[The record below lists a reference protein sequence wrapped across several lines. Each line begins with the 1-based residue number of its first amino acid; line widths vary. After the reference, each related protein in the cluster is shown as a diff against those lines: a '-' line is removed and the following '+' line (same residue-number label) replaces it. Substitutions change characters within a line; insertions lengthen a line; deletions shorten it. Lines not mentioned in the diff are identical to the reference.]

1 MSVVIKFGVFLAVET
16 IYETRDSLNMDRL
29 IYRTAL
35 AVLLIALIWFQFAQ
49 NRSFSELQNRV
60 EGYFDKRPAREIL
73 IIGNSRTYYHD
84 MPNMLRDIAESA
96 GSPIRYQT
104 TLRALGGASFES
116 LWNDVETQSLLGE
129 TWDDAIFQGESRGQY
144 SVDANASFVTYGEKL
159 LDATK
164 LRSGKPRLVINW
176 AYDPDFYQNDTD
188 GKGRNAH
195 IASIRGSHTTV
206 AQHSSA
212 RLIDMNGLWEY
223 VRATHPK
230 IGLTEDGNHPTL
242 AGSYLFALFLYAD
255 LPPSDL
261 AKVGY
266 LPEGLPVEDAQA
278 LIDAVKQYRMRK
290 P

>member
-1 MSVVIKFGVFLAVET
+1 LVNEFGVFRAVET
-16 IYETRDSLNMDRL
+16 QCATRDNLKMTRL
-29 IYRTAL
+29 IYGTGL
-35 AVLLIALIWFQFAQ
+35 AVLLIALVWFQFFQ
-49 NRSFSELQNRV
+49 NRSFAEVQNRV

-84 MPNMLRDIAESA
+84 MPDMLRDIAESA
-96 GSPIRYQT
+96 GSPMRYQT
-104 TLRALGGASFES
+104 TLRAFGGASFES
-116 LWNDVETQSLLGE
+116 LWSDSETQSLLSE
-129 TWDDAIFQGESRGQY
+129 TWDDAIFQGESRGQ
-144 SVDANASFVTYGEKL
+144 SSADQNSSFVRYGEKL

-176 AYDPDFYQNDTD
+176 AYDSNFYQNDKD
-188 GKGRNAH
+188 GKGREAH
-195 IASIRGSHTTV
+195 IAFIRESHKTI
-206 AQHSSA
+206 AQHNGA

-230 IGLTEDGNHPTL
+230 IVLTEDGNHPTL

-255 LPPSDL
+255 LSASDL

-266 LPEGLPVEDAQA
+266 MPEGLPTEDARA
-278 LIDAVKQYRMRK
+278 LLEAVKQYRMDY

>member
-1 MSVVIKFGVFLAVET
+1 MDPAVET
-16 IYETRDSLNMDRL
+16 VCATRDSLKMNRL
-29 IYRTAL
+29 IYGTVL
-35 AVLLIALIWFQFAQ
+35 AVLLTALAWFQFAQ
-49 NRSFSELQNRV
+49 NRSFAELQNRV

-84 MPNMLRDIAESA
+84 MPGMLRDIAESA
-96 GSPIRYQT
+96 GSPFRIQT
-104 TLRALGGASFES
+104 TLRAFGGASFES
-116 LWNDVETQSLLGE
+116 LWDDSETQSLLGE
-129 TWDDAIFQGESRGQY
+129 TWDDAIFQGESRGQF
-144 SVDANASFVTYGEKL
+144 SVDQNSSFVTYGEKL

-176 AYDPDFYQNDTD
+176 AYDPNFYQNDTD
-188 GKGRNAH
+188 GRGRAAH
-195 IASIRGSHTTV
+195 IAFIRESHKTV
-206 AQHSSA
+206 AQHNGA
-212 RLIDMNGLWEY
+212 RLINMSGLWEY

-255 LPPSDL
+255 LPESDL

-266 LPEGLPVEDAQA
+266 MPEGLPAEDAQA
-278 LIDAVKQYRMRK
+278 LLEAVKQYRMDY